1 MSDAPNLTKFQAKLA
16 ERRSK
21 AQTPQ
26 PSSAPVFD
34 DDLIPDLDG
43 TSTPPGS
50 DPALDRVIDNI
61 GILDAYRKW
70 CHKSTPDVSSKRRE
84 GIKVSCPKP
93 NHPDRDPSA
102 WLNTEKDVWFCG
114 SCQEG
119 GDSYDIAAYHFGYPV
134 PDYKNGATFHELR
147 RKMAESFG
155 YKFVQ
160 APGMQKPVMVAPD
173 TSPPE
178 PQPTAP
184 PQQQMAQVIPILGP
198 GDDGGPEIQTVDLDW
213 KRIVEPGTFL
223 DVYMQQCI
231 KDDTPDAYHFWNAM
245 LAIGFAIGRD
255 VTLYDKKPVLGNLFL
270 CLLGPTGDGKST
282 SFWYLQQ
289 LLWKALPHKWDD
301 PDSKGTAFISSP
313 ASAEHLVH
321 SFMKPVYDQNNP
333 KAIAFYAPVRG
344 LIEFNEMSSLVGRA
358 SRKGNVLKP
367 TLMEFY
373 DGSPNIATGSM
384 TTGVKRAEQAF
395 GSAFTTTQPRA
406 LKDLLRESD
415 AHSGFL
421 NRWVFA
427 TGTHKKRVAV
437 GGEMIDIDPAIEPLK
452 GIQGWSGFGK
462 QVQWTDSA
470 LDMFSDFFHDV
481 LYPAQQADETGLLT
495 RMDLLAKKII
505 LLLSANQY
513 DDEVQV
519 KTVERAASMF
529 SYLTSAYGVP
539 AAHIGS
545 TISSEV
551 RDELLR
557 HITRF
562 QAKGGISLRDLNKCI
577 KRRNYPLDLVS
588 KTLKYLVELQVIEV
602 AATQG
607 VGRPTVKYRLCA

>member
-1 MSDAPNLTKFQAKLA
+1 MSDEPNLTKFQEKLA
-16 ERRSK
+16 QRRSK
-21 AQTPQ
+21 ATTPQ
-26 PSSAPVFD
+26 PSSSYVFD

-43 TSTPPGS
+43 TSVPPGS
-50 DPALDRVIDNI
+50 DPELDRVIIGI

-70 CHKSTPDVSSKRRE
+70 CGKSSPDSSSKRKE

-102 WLNTEKDVWFCG
+102 WLNTDKEVWFCG

-119 GDSYDIAAYHFGYPV
+119 GDSYDIAAFHFGYPV
-134 PDYKNGATFHELR
+134 PEYKNGATFHELR

-155 YKFVQ
+155 YKFIQ
-160 APGMQKPVMVAPD
+160 APGMPKPVMVAPD
-173 TSPPE
+173 TDPQAAPAAQ
-178 PQPTAP
+178 PQP
-184 PQQQMAQVIPILGP
+184 MAQVIPIQM
-198 GDDGGPEIQTVDLDW
+198 DDDEPKLDEVALDW
-213 KRIVEPGTFL
+213 QNIVEPGTFL
-223 DVYMQQCI
+223 DVYMQQCM
-231 KDDTPDAYHFWNAM
+231 KDDSPDAYHFWNAM
-245 LAIGFAIGRD
+245 LALGFAVGRD

-301 PDSKGTAFISSP
+301 PNSKGAAFISEP
-313 ASAEHLVH
+313 ASAEHLVA
-321 SFMKPVYDQNNP
+321 SFMKPVYDPNNP
-333 KAIAFYAPVRG
+333 KSIAFYAPVRG
-344 LIEFNEMSSLVGRA
+344 LVEFPELSSLVGRA

-367 TLMEFY
+367 TLMQFY
-373 DGSPNIATGSM
+373 DGAPLISTGSV
-384 TTGVKRAEQAF
+384 TTGVKKAENSF
-395 GSAFTTTQPRA
+395 GSCFTTTQPKA

-427 TGTHKKRVAV
+427 TGTAKKRVAV
-437 GGEMIDIDPAIEPLK
+437 GGDMIDVDPAIEPLK
-452 GIQGWSGFGK
+452 GVQGWSGFGK
-462 QVQWTDSA
+462 QVQWSDTA
-470 LDMFSDFFHDV
+470 IDMFSDFFHGI
-481 LYPAQQADETGLLT
+481 LYPAQKADETGLLT
-495 RMDLLAKKII
+495 RMDLLAKKLI
-505 LLLSANQY
+505 LLLSANQH
-513 DDEVQV
+513 DDVVSV
-519 KTVERAASMF
+519 KTVDRVASMF
-529 SYLTSAYGVP
+529 SYLTAAYGIP

-562 QAKGGISLRDLNKCI
+562 TKSKGGISLRDLNKAI
-577 KRRNYPLDLVS
+577 KRKNYPLDLVS